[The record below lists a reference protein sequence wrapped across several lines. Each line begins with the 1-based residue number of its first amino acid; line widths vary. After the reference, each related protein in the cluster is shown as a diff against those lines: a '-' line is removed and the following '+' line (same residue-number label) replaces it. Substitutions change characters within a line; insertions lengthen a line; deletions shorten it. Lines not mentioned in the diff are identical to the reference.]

1 MQSLSPLR
9 PLPPLLPLSDP
20 GPRLLPSTLA
30 LHRANHLLNSRNLQ
44 SDPLP
49 PPLPPSLH
57 PPDPVDVTEFDI
69 DFILSGSQ
77 TQLGQNLAGDA
88 SADAVDAH
96 GVPLAQTLKLGGEE
110 EDSFAKFVGENDDE
124 YGDRRGEWT
133 FRACPTPS
141 KKGASQLVP
150 KAEWESLG
158 AGKYE
163 LFHNDEVRSS
173 VTGRVWRVKKL
184 GAREYE
190 LEEVRPSGL
199 VVPNK
204 TEKAERLT
212 LAGKAVHR
220 DQGGVKLPSFNVNA
234 FFPPF
239 VNPTSRSPA
248 AMHRNGP
255 AGKLRASMS
264 EGFPASGKSKSPL
277 MPTGYSEGEDF
288 TNTTNSLSQSMPFTS
303 AMSVLKAKKKDER
316 SREVKDDVFA
326 VGVSTSGKKLLRDGN
341 KESEG
346 EKKDRSIGGV
356 LKRGLSNLK
365 NSGLV
370 GTSSSEERRLARE
383 ERERERVQA
392 HSWNGSSS
400 PNGYQSWNPHSQY
413 ALEAIKDYHPTH
425 PRLMKGDEMKGLW
438 QEERRV
444 IKWIEGNAWG
454 GVPEDAVAMIIPLE
468 GDNSAP
474 DTPFSPTP
482 PSPSSETAKDLNAL
496 LKSYDNTVIPHPF
509 FSSGTKRALLV
520 WYVPFNSDLD
530 GESRP
535 STAFQSSNSISSTN
549 SNASANDS
557 SPPGSLPKF
566 QKLLR
571 KRASKDKETM
581 KRELAQG
588 SNWARP
594 TDEVRPLKR
603 HVSSTQALP
612 FRSFRVVARVVD
624 CKELKSKLE
633 GREDDEQRVNGGG
646 IEWSKGGNVFAES
659 SAVDH
664 PSTTS
669 ATDPAIPPFLRE
681 SFSTDNS
688 SRPLTGR
695 NFPTVIAVCHS
706 RSQGVEFVLE
716 GLDRLGLCKG
726 ESAWGP
732 TGYEEWRGT
741 GLSEHGRKMLDL
753 LWAGCTG
760 VMGLIGV

>member
-1 MQSLSPLR
+1 MR

-49 PPLPPSLH
+49 SPLPPSLH

-77 TQLGQNLAGDA
+77 AQLGQNLAQDV
-88 SADAVDAH
+88 SPNAVDAH
-96 GVPLAQTLKLGGEE
+96 GVPLAQTLRLGGEE

-141 KKGASQLVP
+141 KKGASQP

-163 LFHNDEVRSS
+163 LFHNGEVRSS

-190 LEEVRPSGL
+190 LEEVQPSGL
-199 VVPNK
+199 AVPNK

-326 VGVSTSGKKLLRDGN
+326 VGISTSGKKLLRDGN

-474 DTPFSPTP
+474 GTPLSPTP

-549 SNASANDS
+549 SNVSIHDS
-557 SPPGSLPKF
+557 SLSGSLPKF

-571 KRASKDKETM
+571 KRASKDKEAM
-581 KRELAQG
+581 KRELTQG
-588 SNWARP
+588 SNWIRP
-594 TDEVRPLKR
+594 TDEVRFVGPLKR
-603 HVSSTQALP
+603 HVSSAQALP

-624 CKELKSKLE
+624 CKELRSKLE

-646 IEWSKGGNVFAES
+646 IEWSKGGNVFAKP
-659 SAVDH
+659 SAADY

-669 ATDPAIPPFLRE
+669 AADPAIPSFVHE

-688 SRPLTGR
+688 SHPLTGR

-716 GLDRLGLCKG
+716 GLDRLGMCKG

>member
-1 MQSLSPLR
+1 MR

-69 DFILSGSQ
+69 DFILSGSR
-77 TQLGQNLAGDA
+77 TQLGQDLARDV
-88 SADAVDAH
+88 STDAVKAH
-96 GVPLAQTLKLGGEE
+96 GRRLSQTLKLGGEE
-110 EDSFAKFVGENDDE
+110 EDSFAKFVGEYDDE

-141 KKGASQLVP
+141 RKGASQSVP

-163 LFHNDEVRSS
+163 LFHNGEVRSG
-173 VTGRVWRVKKL
+173 VTGRVWRVKML
-184 GAREYE
+184 GPREYE
-190 LEEVRPSGL
+190 LEEVRPSSL
-199 VVPNK
+199 AIPDK

-212 LAGKAVHR
+212 LAGKTVHR
-220 DQGGVKLPSFNVNA
+220 DQGGVKLPYFNVNA
-234 FFPPF
+234 FFSPYT
-239 VNPTSRSPA
+239 NSRSRSPA
-248 AMHRNGP
+248 AMHRNSP
-255 AGKLRASMS
+255 AGKFRASMS
-264 EGFPASGKSKSPL
+264 EGFPASGRSKSPI
-277 MPTGYSEGEDF
+277 MPTGYSENEDF
-288 TNTTNSLSQSMPFTS
+288 INTAAPLSQSVPFTS
-303 AMSVLKAKKKDER
+303 AMSALKAKKKDER
-316 SREVKDDVFA
+316 SRGIKDDVFA
-326 VGVSTSGKKLLRDGN
+326 VGVDTSGKKPLREGN
-341 KESEG
+341 KETEG
-346 EKKDRSIGGV
+346 EKKDRSFGGV

-370 GTSSSEERRLARE
+370 GTSTSEEKRLARE
-383 ERERERVQA
+383 ERERERGQA
-392 HSWNGSSS
+392 HSWSGSSS
-400 PNGYQSWNPHSQY
+400 PNGYQSLNPHSQY
-413 ALEAIKDYHPTH
+413 ALEAIKDYHPSDS
-425 PRLMKGDEMKGLW
+425 RFRKGNGMKSLW
-438 QEERRV
+438 EEERRV

-468 GDNSAP
+468 GNSSVP
-474 DTPFSPTP
+474 GTPSSPTP
-482 PSPSSETAKDLNAL
+482 TSPSSKTVKDLNVL

-509 FSSGTKRALLV
+509 FSSGAKRALLV
-520 WYVPFNSDLD
+520 WYVPFNSDFE
-530 GESRP
+530 GEPRP
-535 STAFQSSNSISSTN
+535 SATFQSSNSTSSAN
-549 SNASANDS
+549 SNTSANDS
-557 SPPGSLPKF
+557 PLSGSLPRL

-571 KRASKDKETM
+571 KRASKDKEAM

-588 SNWARP
+588 SNSARP
-594 TDEVRPLKR
+594 IDEMKPLKR
-603 HVSSTQALP
+603 HVSSAQALP

-624 CKELKSKLE
+624 CKELKSKLD
-633 GREDDEQRVNGGG
+633 GREDDEQGVSGGG
-646 IEWSKGGNVFAES
+646 IEWSRGGNIFVEP
-659 SAVDH
+659 SAANY

-669 ATDPAIPPFLRE
+669 LTDPAIPSFLRE
-681 SFSTDNS
+681 SFSPDNDS
-688 SRPLTGR
+688 HPLTGR

-741 GLSEHGRKMLDL
+741 GLSEYGRKMLDL
-753 LWAGCTG
+753 LWAGCTA